1 MEQIVD
7 MIAEIVAD
15 LLGEGIAVTGDT
27 QLIGG
32 DAQLNSMQ
40 LVEVCLAL
48 EDKAE
53 LFGFEFDWTSDSTL
67 SRSRSMFRSVSTLA
81 EEFVRQQQG

>member
-1 MEQIVD
+1 MEKIVD

-15 LLGEGIAVTGDT
+15 LLGEGTVVTGDT

-32 DAQLNSMQ
+32 EAQLNSMQ

-53 LFGFEFDWTSDSTL
+53 LLGFEFDWTSDSTL

-81 EEFVRQQQG
+81 EEFFRQQQG

>member
-1 MEQIVD
+1 VEKIVD

-15 LLGEGIAVTGDT
+15 LLGEGTVVTGDT

-32 DAQLNSMQ
+32 EAQLNSMQ

-53 LFGFEFDWTSDSTL
+53 LLGFEFDWTSDSTL

-81 EEFVRQQQG
+81 EEFFRQQQG